1 MVKFCQEELCLIII
15 ITFTKNCCHYYC
27 SFGCYND
34 HILTLLYVFGF
45 ALLFRDCQDLSIYL
59 SIYLSVC
66 LSVCLSLYLSIYL
79 SISFQE
85 NLEVTSLRPWTNQ
98 LKLAICII
106 RKSPKIV
113 WIASRYWKLLLFLL
127 KVNNRNTRTS
137 GEICS
142 KLTIRTLG

>member
-1 MVKFCQEELCLIII
+1 MSRRALS
-15 ITFTKNCCHYYC
+15 NYHYY
-27 SFGCYND
+27 FYQKLLPLLLQLRLLQWPHTNT
-34 HILTLLYVFGF
+34 TLCVRFCFIISGLSG
-45 ALLFRDCQDLSIYL
+45 SIYL